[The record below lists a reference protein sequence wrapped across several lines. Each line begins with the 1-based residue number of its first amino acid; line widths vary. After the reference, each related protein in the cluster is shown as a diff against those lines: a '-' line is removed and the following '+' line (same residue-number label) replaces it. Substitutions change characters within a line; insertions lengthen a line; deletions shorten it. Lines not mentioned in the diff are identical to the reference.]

1 MSSIQDNIARV
12 RALDNAAVLDL
23 WERIEQG
30 TTGELA
36 WEPGK
41 AFEYLVLRAFEL
53 EGADVQWPYTVKLGE
68 EVVEEIDGAVHAE
81 GLACICESKDHT
93 EKINVEPLA
102 KLRNQLLR
110 RPGGAIG
117 LVFSRSGFSDA
128 AVALAR
134 HFAPQTILLW
144 NGHEVYFGMAR
155 RKMVAGLLA
164 KYRHAVEQ
172 GLPDFDIRLLD

>member
-1 MSSIQDNIARV
+1 
-12 RALDNAAVLDL
+12 
-23 WERIEQG
+23 
-30 TTGELA
+30 
-36 WEPGK
+36 
-41 AFEYLVLRAFEL
+41 VLRAFEL
-53 EGADVQWPYTVKLGE
+53 EGAAIQWPYTVRLGE
-68 EVVEEIDGAVHAE
+68 EVVEEIDGAIHAA

-110 RPGGAIG
+110 RPAGAIG
-117 LVFSRSGFSDA
+117 LVFSRSEFSDP

-144 NGHEVYFGMAR
+144 NGHEVIFGMTH
-155 RKMVAGLLA
+155 RKLIAGLVA

-172 GLPDFDIRLLD
+172 GLPDFDIRLLE